1 MQTGEYDLALA
12 DFRQS
17 SKIDP
22 DNVNAYY
29 FLSVLHELRKRKK
42 RHNRFGKKCMH

>member
-1 MQTGEYDLALA
+1 MQTGKYDLALA

-22 DNVNAYY
+22 NNVNAYY
-29 FLSVLHELRKRKK
+29 FLSVLHELRKEKLLEK
-42 RHNRFGKKCMH
+42 LQHTIN